1 MPVPQNSP
9 PVKTSVLK
17 SLTSSKALMVAIPLV
32 LVAGAVIGIGR
43 SIVLKAQAQKTAA
56 QVAVVPA
63 APTAP
68 AAATLPPT
76 TLAVAPPAK
85 PPVTLA
91 QAPAQASTFSE
102 LQKAELHKIIKD
114 YLLANPE
121 VFMEVQQALETKMEK
136 VQAEK
141 MATALKD
148 NAAEIFRAPTAPIAG
163 NPKGDVTV
171 VEFFDY
177 NCGYCKKA
185 FVDVLAAA
193 EKDKNL
199 KLVLKELPIL
209 SKGSEETARAALA
222 AKMQGKYWEF
232 HRAVLESPGQA
243 NEQTSLKIAE
253 KIGLNITKLKVD
265 MNGPEVKAEIAR
277 TRTLAEKLGIN
288 GTPHFLI
295 GERSVGG
302 APQGLNELIV
312 QTAAEIRKSGGCKV
326 C

>member
-1 MPVPQNSP
+1 MSDPSSRPSLL
-9 PVKTSVLK
+9 KT
-17 SLTSSKALMVAIPLV
+17 LTSSKAMMVAVPLV
-32 LVAGAVIGIGR
+32 LVAGALIGIGR
-43 SIVLKAQAQKTAA
+43 SVVVKAQAPKETIQA
-56 QVAVVPA
+56 VAPVVTPVT
-63 APTAP
+63 PTIAVAP
-68 AAATLPPT
+68 AATPPI
-76 TLAVAPPAK
+76 V
-85 PPVTLA
+85 LA
-91 QAPAQASTFSE
+91 QAAGPSTFSDA
-102 LQKAELHKIIKD
+102 QKTELHKIIKD
-114 YLLANPE
+114 YLLNNPE
-121 VFMEVQQALETKMEK
+121 VFMEVQQQLESKMEK
-136 VQAEK
+136 IQADK
-141 MATALKD
+141 MAVALKE
-148 NAAEIFRAPTAPIAG
+148 NAAEIFRAPTAPVAG
-163 NPKGDVTV
+163 NLKGDVTV

-193 EKDKNL
+193 EKDKNI

-209 SKGSEETARAALA
+209 SKGSEETARVALA

-232 HRAVLESPGQA
+232 HRAMLESPGQA

-253 KIGLNITKLKVD
+253 KVGLNLAKLKVD
-265 MNGPEVKAEIAR
+265 MNGPEVKTEIAR
-277 TRTLAEKLGIN
+277 TRALAEKLGIN

>member
-1 MPVPQNSP
+1 MSDPQSRRSLLQ
-9 PVKTSVLK
+9 T
-17 SLTSSKALMVAIPLV
+17 LTSSKALMVAVPLV
-32 LVAGAVIGIGR
+32 LIAGAVIGIGR
-43 SIVLKAQAQKTAA
+43 SVVVKAQAQKGAVQAA
-56 QVAVVPA
+56 ATSV
-63 APTAP
+63 APTAS
-68 AAATLPPT
+68 ALAPT
-76 TLAVAPPAK
+76 AKAP
-85 PPVTLA
+85 VVLA
-91 QAPAQASTFSE
+91 QAAGPSSFSDA
-102 LQKAELHKIIKD
+102 QKAELHKIIKD

-141 MATALKD
+141 MAVALKE
-148 NAAEIFRAPTAPIAG
+148 NSAEIYRAPTAPVAG

-193 EKDKNL
+193 EKDKNI

-209 SKGSEETARAALA
+209 SKGSDETARAALA

-232 HRAVLESPGQA
+232 HRAMLESPGQA

-253 KIGLNITKLKVD
+253 KLGLNIAKLKAD
-265 MNGPEVKAEIAR
+265 MNGAEVKAEITR
-277 TRTLAEKLGIN
+277 TRVLAEKLGIN

>member
-1 MPVPQNSP
+1 MSDLQSP
-9 PVKTSVLK
+9 R
-17 SLTSSKALMVAIPLV
+17 SLLQKLLSPKGLMIAVPLV

-43 SIVLKAQAQKTAA
+43 SVVVKAQAQKVIA
-56 QVAVVPA
+56 QPVTTPGASVPA
-63 APTAP
+63 IAPG
-68 AAATLPPT
+68 
-76 TLAVAPPAK
+76 AK
-85 PPVTLA
+85 PAVTLA
-91 QAPAQASTFSE
+91 QAAGPSSFSDAQKS
-102 LQKAELHKIIKD
+102 ELHKIIKE

-141 MATALKD
+141 LASALKD
-148 NAAEIFRAPTAPIAG
+148 NAAEIYRAPTAPVAG
-163 NPKGDVTV
+163 NLKGDVTV

-185 FVDVLAAA
+185 FTDVIAAA

-209 SKGSEETARAALA
+209 SKGSEETARVALA

-232 HRAVLESPGQA
+232 HRAMLESQGQA
-243 NEQTSLKIAE
+243 NEQTSLKAAE
-253 KIGLNITKLKVD
+253 KLGLNIAKLKAD
-265 MNGPEVKAEIAR
+265 MNGPDVKAEIAR
-277 TRTLAEKLGIN
+277 TRALAEKLGIN